1 MADKE
6 KAPTRKEMDEL
17 YEIFKDEVPSGFN
30 LPVGKEGKEKIMK
43 ALRKIRGMK
52 EGGPA
57 APIMPEKAKK
67 IRKYR
72 NTRNDKT
79 SLPKQ
84 VRDFIAAQESG
95 SMPDDAIAPKEK
107 GATLQ
112 ELYDQGL
119 IKGKRPK
126 NMQKGGM
133 AGSRNREADMRQRN
147 EMRKIREMMMGESG
161 ASLSDRDRSLINQ
174 LIGTDDF
181 IPSRKDVGVRGR
193 QMIMDILGG
202 AGRPMSDADRQLVND
217 IMRARNMEE
226 GGEAVPAKF
235 KGFSKLPEKVQKKMD
250 PNLAQKYKK
259 GGAVGSCRGMGAAL
273 RGGKFSGVK

>member
-1 MADKE
+1 MAKDK
-6 KAPTRKEMDEL
+6 K
-17 YEIFKDEVPSGFN
+17 
-30 LPVGKEGKEKIMK
+30 LPD
-43 ALRKIRGMK
+43 
-52 EGGPA
+52 

-72 NTRNDKT
+72 STRNDKT
-79 SLPKQ
+79 ELPKQ

-112 ELYDQGL
+112 ELYDQGV

-126 NMQKGGM
+126 NM
-133 AGSRNREADMRQRN
+133 E
-147 EMRKIREMMMGESG
+147 
-161 ASLSDRDRSLINQ
+161 
-174 LIGTDDF
+174 T
-181 IPSRKDVGVRGR
+181 
-193 QMIMDILGG
+193 
-202 AGRPMSDADRQLVND
+202 
-217 IMRARNMEE
+217 

-235 KGFSKLPEKVQKKMD
+235 KGFSKLPEKVQQKMD
-250 PNLAQKYKK
+250 PNLAQKYEK

>member
-1 MADKE
+1 MAKPD
-6 KAPTRKEMDEL
+6 
-17 YEIFKDEVPSGFN
+17 
-30 LPVGKEGKEKIMK
+30 
-43 ALRKIRGMK
+43 
-52 EGGPA
+52 

-95 SMPDDAIAPKEK
+95 SMPDDAVAPKEK
-107 GATLQ
+107 GASLQ
-112 ELYDQGL
+112 ELYDQGV

-126 NMQKGGM
+126 NMQEGG
-133 AGSRNREADMRQRN
+133 EAISDADIASVRRAFGARRDGENTLSDADIQRVMRAF
-147 EMRKIREMMMGESG
+147 GESG
-161 ASLSDRDRSLINQ
+161 RTVSDSDRSIL
-174 LIGTDDF
+174 
-181 IPSRKDVGVRGR
+181 SRMTRGR
-193 QMIMDILGG
+193 SNESAKTI
-202 AGRPMSDADRQLVND
+202 SDADIAK
-217 IMRARNMEE
+217 IMRSIGMEE

-235 KGFSKLPEKVQKKMD
+235 KGFSKLPEKVQQKMD
-250 PNLAQKYKK
+250 PDLAQKYEK

>member
-1 MADKE
+1 MAKPD
-6 KAPTRKEMDEL
+6 
-17 YEIFKDEVPSGFN
+17 
-30 LPVGKEGKEKIMK
+30 
-43 ALRKIRGMK
+43 
-52 EGGPA
+52 

-112 ELYDQGL
+112 ELYDQGV

-126 NMQKGGM
+126 NMQEGGM
-133 AGSRNREADMRQRN
+133 AISDADIASVRRAFGSQRD
-147 EMRKIREMMMGESG
+147 GENT
-161 ASLSDRDRSLINQ
+161 I
-174 LIGTDDF
+174 
-181 IPSRKDVGVRGR
+181 
-193 QMIMDILGG
+193 
-202 AGRPMSDADRQLVND
+202 SDADRQRLQQFLADTGND
-217 IMRARNMEE
+217 QSIRRMRQNRRRANESAKTISDADIARIMRSIGMEE

-235 KGFSKLPEKVQKKMD
+235 KGFSKLPEKVQQKMD
-250 PNLAQKYKK
+250 PDLAQKYEK

>member
-1 MADKE
+1 MAKDKE

-17 YEIFKDEVPSGFN
+17 YEMLKDETPSGFS
-30 LPVGKEGKEKIMK
+30 LPVGKEGDKKIMK
-43 ALRKIRGMK
+43 ALRKIRGM
-52 EGGPA
+52 A
-57 APIMPEKAKK
+57 
-67 IRKYR
+67 
-72 NTRNDKT
+72 
-79 SLPKQ
+79 
-84 VRDFIAAQESG
+84 
-95 SMPDDAIAPKEK
+95 
-107 GATLQ
+107 
-112 ELYDQGL
+112 
-119 IKGKRPK
+119 
-126 NMQKGGM
+126 KGGM
-133 AGSRNREADMRQRN
+133 AGSRNRDADMRQRN
-147 EMRKIREMMMGESG
+147 EMRQIREMMMGESG